1 MADEMKKMMLIGESS
16 VGKTTLIRVLS
27 GDEFSTRK
35 TQAVEFCGRFIDT
48 PGEFLENRRFY
59 PALITSSVDCE
70 VVAMVQD
77 ATRISSLFPPQFAT
91 IFNRKVVGIITK
103 VDVEGCNVDRAERF
117 LKNAGAK
124 DIIRVSAKA
133 NIGLD
138 IVQDML
144 AGR

>member
-1 MADEMKKMMLIGESS
+1 MKKMMLIGESG

-27 GDEFSTRK
+27 GDNFSAKK
-35 TQAVEFCGRFIDT
+35 TQAVEFCGQFIDT

-59 PALITSSVDCE
+59 PALITSSVDCD

-91 IFNRKVVGIITK
+91 IFNRRVVGIVTK
-103 VDVEGCNVDRAERF
+103 VDAEGCNVDRAERF

-124 DIIRVSAKA
+124 EIIRSSSMT

-138 IVQDML
+138 TLQDML
-144 AGR
+144 A

>member
-1 MADEMKKMMLIGESS
+1 MADGKKMMLIGESG

-27 GDEFSTRK
+27 GEGFSAKK

-59 PALITSSVDCE
+59 PALITSSADCD

-91 IFNRKVVGIITK
+91 LFTRKVVGIVTK
-103 VDVEGCNVDRAERF
+103 VDVPGCNAERAERF
-117 LKNAGAK
+117 LVNAGVK
-124 DIIRVSAKA
+124 EIIRSSSKM

-138 IVQDML
+138 MLQEML
-144 AGR
+144 A

>member
-1 MADEMKKMMLIGESS
+1 MENGTKKMMLIGESG
-16 VGKTTLIRVLS
+16 VGKTTLIQVLS
-27 GDEFSTRK
+27 GEGFSAKK

-59 PALITSSVDCE
+59 PALITSSVDCD

-77 ATRISSLFPPQFAT
+77 ATRISSLFPPQFST
-91 IFNRKVVGIITK
+91 IFTRKVIGIVTK

-117 LKNAGAK
+117 LANAGVK
-124 DIIRVSAKA
+124 EIIRASSMT

-138 IVQDML
+138 ILKDML
-144 AGR
+144 V